1 MSKDYGESSE
11 EIWAALQADPNLA
24 VIDRLAVPSRGG
36 DGNFGQIGTPNF
48 MMEGFYAE
56 DDEMPATR
64 IELRDAR
71 TGNVATV
78 TVIGVLD
85 SLSDRSRRVITSKS
99 VIDRLAGESVP
110 FTVHRIK
117 LAQGADA
124 AEIAREVEAAYLENG
139 METTVLADDIAEE
152 REANVAINRLLQ
164 GFMATGLLVGIAA
177 LGVVSLRAVVER
189 RQQIGV
195 LKAIGYR
202 RSMIL
207 ASYLIESSF
216 ISLLGI
222 LLGIGL
228 GTVLSLNIVDQ
239 IAEEVPGLTF
249 TVAWAELGVIVALA
263 YVFSLLTTIVPARQ
277 AAGIYPAEA
286 LRYA

>member
-1 MSKDYGESSE
+1 
-11 EIWAALQADPNLA
+11 
-24 VIDRLAVPSRGG
+24 
-36 DGNFGQIGTPNF
+36 
-48 MMEGFYAE
+48 
-56 DDEMPATR
+56 
-64 IELRDAR
+64 
-71 TGNVATV
+71 
-78 TVIGVLD
+78 
-85 SLSDRSRRVITSKS
+85 
-99 VIDRLAGESVP
+99 
-110 FTVHRIK
+110 
-117 LAQGADA
+117 
-124 AEIAREVEAAYLENG
+124 
-139 METTVLADDIAEE
+139 
-152 REANVAINRLLQ
+152 
-164 GFMATGLLVGIAA
+164 MATGLLVGIAA

-202 RSMIL
+202 RSMIM
-207 ASYLIESSF
+207 ASYLIDSSF